1 MRLTVVCT
9 PREREIL
16 RLLAAGL
23 SDKQAARALSISD
36 MTARKHRANL
46 LRKTGAP
53 NVCALIFMAAAAGWL
68 DDLLQ
73 PPESS

>member
-1 MRLTVVCT
+1 MTVVCT

-16 RLLAAGL
+16 RLLAVGL

-73 PPESS
+73 PPESA

>member
-1 MRLTVVCT
+1 
-9 PREREIL
+9 
-16 RLLAAGL
+16 
-23 SDKQAARALSISD
+23 

-73 PPESS
+73 PPESA

>member
-1 MRLTVVCT
+1 LRLTVVCT

-16 RLLAAGL
+16 RLLAVGL

-73 PPESS
+73 PPESA

>member
-1 MRLTVVCT
+1 VTVVCT

-16 RLLAAGL
+16 RLLAVGL

-73 PPESS
+73 PPESA

>member
-1 MRLTVVCT
+1 VTVVCT

-16 RLLAAGL
+16 RLLAVGL

-53 NVCALIFMAAAAGWL
+53 NVCALIFMAAAGWL

-73 PPESS
+73 PPESA